1 MKQTAQLAKRQ
12 RKKPKKN
19 IVNLFLILG
28 LLLSGLIGL
37 SLGLIGGGGSII
49 TFPVLVYVLGVEAHE
64 AVGMSLAVVGATSL
78 VGAVLHYRRGMVQL
92 KTGLIFGA
100 AGIVGALLGS
110 PLTRLL
116 SPSALMM
123 TFATLML
130 VVAVLMLRRKSNDFE
145 VESVEQVLS
154 VWKALLVGFGVG
166 VLTGFLGVGGGF
178 LIVPALVMFGG
189 LGMKEAIGTSL
200 FVIFLNC
207 VAGLVGHA
215 SQNNFDW
222 NLTALVTILAVAGTI
237 FGTLLSHRVAASKL
251 QKGFAMFVLAVAVFL
266 MAKNYTVFF

>member
-1 MKQTAQLAKRQ
+1 MSF
-12 RKKPKKN
+12 
-19 IVNLFLILG
+19 FLILG
-28 LLLSGLIGL
+28 FLLSGLIGI

-49 TFPVLVYVLGVEAHE
+49 TVPVLVYVLGVEAHE

-78 VGAVLHYRRGMVQL
+78 VGSFLHYRRGMVNL

-100 AGIVGALLGS
+100 AGIVGALIGS

-130 VVAVLMLRRKSNDFE
+130 VIAVLMLRRKSNAGSDE
-145 VESVEQVLS
+145 IESTEKVLS
-154 VWKALLVGFGVG
+154 GWKAILAGFGVG
-166 VLTGFLGVGGGF
+166 ILTGFLGVGGGF
-178 LIVPALVMFGG
+178 LIVPALVMFGA

-207 VAGLVGHA
+207 IAGLVGHA

-222 NLTALVTILAVAGTI
+222 KLTALVTLFAVAGTI
-237 FGTLLSHRVAASKL
+237 AGTLLSHRFTASKL
-251 QKGFAMFVLAVAVFL
+251 QKGFAVFVLAVAVFL
-266 MAKNYTVFF
+266 MAKNYTVFFGG

>member
-1 MKQTAQLAKRQ
+1 MSA
-12 RKKPKKN
+12 
-19 IVNLFLILG
+19 ILILG
-28 LLLSGLIGL
+28 LVLSAAIGL

-49 TFPVLVYVLGVEAHE
+49 TVPVLVYVLGVEPHD

-78 VGAVLHYRRGMVQL
+78 VGSFLHYRRGRMQL

-100 AGIVGALLGS
+100 VGVVGALLGS

-116 SPSALMM
+116 SPSALLM
-123 TFATLML
+123 TFAMLML
-130 VVAVLMLRRKSNDFE
+130 VIAVLMLRRKSNAGIVE
-145 VESVEQVLS
+145 VESAQQVS
-154 VWKALLVGFGVG
+154 NVGKALLAGFGVG
-166 VLTGFLGVGGGF
+166 ILTGFIGVGGGF

-222 NLTALVTILAVAGTI
+222 SLTALVTILAVAGTI

-251 QKGFAMFVLAVAVFL
+251 QKGFAVFVLVVAVFL
-266 MAKNYTVFF
+266 MAKNYGVVFGG

>member
-1 MKQTAQLAKRQ
+1 M
-12 RKKPKKN
+12 
-19 IVNLFLILG
+19 NLFLILG
-28 LLLSGLIGL
+28 LVLSGLIGL

-49 TFPVLVYVLGVEAHE
+49 TVPVLVYVLGVEAHE

-78 VGAVLHYRRGMVQL
+78 VGSILHYRRGNLQL

-100 AGIVGALLGS
+100 AGVVGALAGS

-116 SPSALMM
+116 SPPVLMLM
-123 TFATLML
+123 FSTLML
-130 VVAVLMLRRKSNDFE
+130 VIAILMLRRKPSGNDDI
-145 VESVEQVLS
+145 ESAEQIPSL
-154 VWKALLVGFGVG
+154 WKAISAGFAVG

-189 LGMKEAIGTSL
+189 LGMKDAIGTSL

-207 VAGLVGHA
+207 IAGLVGHT

-222 NLTALVTILAVAGTI
+222 SLTAKVTSLAVSGTIL
-237 FGTLLSHRVAASKL
+237 GTLLSHRVAANKL
-251 QKGFAMFVLAVAVFL
+251 QKGFAVFVLAVAVFL
-266 MAKNYTVFF
+266 MAKNYGVFFGG

>member
-1 MKQTAQLAKRQ
+1 M
-12 RKKPKKN
+12 
-19 IVNLFLILG
+19 NLFLILG
-28 LLLSGLIGL
+28 LALSALIGV

-49 TFPVLVYVLGVEAHE
+49 TVPVLVYVLGVETHN

-78 VGAVLHYRRGMVQL
+78 IGSFLHYRRGAVQL
-92 KTGLIFGA
+92 KTGLIFGV

-116 SPSALMM
+116 SPSALML
-123 TFATLML
+123 TFAILML
-130 VVAVLMLRRKSNDFE
+130 IVGSLMLWRKSKLDSGE
-145 VESVEQVLS
+145 IDAKEQLLN
-154 VWKALLVGFGVG
+154 VWKSLLVGFGVG

-189 LGMKEAIGTSL
+189 LGIKDAIGTSL

-215 SQNNFDW
+215 SQNSFDW
-222 NLTALVTILAVAGTI
+222 NLTALITALAVTGTI
-237 FGTLLSHRVAASKL
+237 FGTLLSHRVEAGKL
-251 QKGFAMFVLAVAVFL
+251 QKAFAVFVLGVAIFL
-266 MAKNYTVFF
+266 VAKNYSVFLGV